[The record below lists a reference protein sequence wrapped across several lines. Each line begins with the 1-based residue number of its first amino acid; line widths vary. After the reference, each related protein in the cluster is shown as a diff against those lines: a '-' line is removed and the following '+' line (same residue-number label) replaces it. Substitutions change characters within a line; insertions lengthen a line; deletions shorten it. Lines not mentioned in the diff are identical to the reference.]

1 MAEQIAK
8 IGLVFGNTSHYF
20 LTLHEEVK
28 EAHKRGIVDIKYTIP
43 TVGAELVKLKAGP
56 LEF

>member
-1 MAEQIAK
+1 
-8 IGLVFGNTSHYF
+8 
-20 LTLHEEVK
+20 LHEEVK